1 MQKEFFKDIPNYE
14 GIYQVSNLGNVKSLN
29 FKVSGFEKI
38 LKPSIDSSSYYYVGF
53 SKNGKGKKF
62 RIHQLVAMAFLNHIP
77 CGHKIVVDHIN
88 TNRLDNRLENLQL
101 ISNRENISKDRK
113 NKSSKYVGVSWH
125 KIKNK
130 WESKICADNKSKHLG
145 LFDEEHEAHLA
156 YQNALEM
163 YHKGDL
169 SFLEPKK
176 YSSQYKYVKWNK
188 QKNKWQS
195 IIKKTHI
202 GFFTDEYEAHLAVEK
217 ALESLK

>member
-1 MQKEFFKDIPNYE
+1 MQKEIFKDIPSYE

-29 FKVSGFEKI
+29 YKGSGFEKI
-38 LKPSIDSSSYYYVGF
+38 LKPSIDCSSYYTV
-53 SKNGKGKKF
+53 KLKLKTM
-62 RIHQLVAMAFLNHIP
+62 RVHVLVAMAFLTHIP

-113 NKSSKYVGVSWH
+113 NKSSKYVGVSFH

-145 LFDEEHEAHLA
+145 LFDEEYEAHLA
-156 YQNALEM
+156 YQKALEM
-163 YHKGDL
+163 YNKGDL

-176 YSSQYKYVKWNK
+176 YSSQYKYVQWNK

-195 IIKKTHI
+195 KIKKTHI
-202 GFFTDEYEAHLAVEK
+202 GFFTNEYEAHLAVEK